1 MNNPN
6 PFVSKGI
13 LIDQKDRSRARLRLA
28 VFSILGVPVLGL
40 LVLLITQGCRREEPV
55 QQPESGT
62 PITEATNLSV
72 METNPVVG
80 IPTNPLP
87 NVTPTPT
94 PLPTPAAGATEYTV
108 AKGDTF
114 ASIAKKL
121 GVTSKAIQDA
131 NPNVDPRKLQISQK
145 LAIPAASTST
155 VATGGTG
162 AAVATPPAA
171 VGGEQIYVVK
181 SGDTLTSIARSHGT
195 TVRAIETANNLTST
209 RIKVGDKLKIPVKAT
224 APAPA
229 EIAPMSTIPAPVTS
243 SVPPAK

>member
-28 VFSILGVPVLGL
+28 VFSVLGVPVLGL
-40 LVLLITQGCRREEPV
+40 LVLLITQGCRREQPQNPAEEPTQTV
-55 QQPESGT
+55 E
-62 PITEATNLSV
+62 TNLPT
-72 METNPVVG
+72 METNPMVAV
-80 IPTNPLP
+80 PTNPLP
-87 NVTPTPT
+87 TVTPTPT

-114 ASIAKKL
+114 ATIAKKL
-121 GVTSKAIQDA
+121 GVTTKAIQDA

-145 LAIPAASTST
+145 LVIPAPSTGT
-155 VATGGTG
+155 AATGGTG
-162 AAVATPPAA
+162 AAVATPPTAA
-171 VGGEQIYVVK
+171 GGEQVYVVK

-209 RIKVGDKLKIPVKAT
+209 RIKVGDKLKIPVKAA

-229 EIAPMSTIPAPVTS
+229 ETTPTSSVPVPAPS